1 MRREP
6 AFWVLT
12 GTVVLLAWLMPPSL
26 LIVGLALLIIGIA
39 RKPRRKKGEEDSEF
53 AARFHELE
61 KGIVSENRAKTKS
74 RLPNPTDAS

>member
-39 RKPRRKKGEEDSEF
+39 RKPRRKKGEDSEF

-61 KGIVSENRAKTKS
+61 KGIVSDNRAKTKS